1 MLSIVGVYCSL
12 HILYICL
19 VLSLFSNSAFVC
31 FQSVSLSV
39 SILLYL
45 CHFVF
50 LSLVYGHFSLF
61 LTVIRFYQRIKESK
75 QKSKQK
81 AMNFLRQ
88 KGIKIAKKR
97 YNGEFCILTVCPRS
111 SDPFYIVTYYIK
123 WVTTSWTGGSRSI
136 NFHISI
142 HFWF

>member
-31 FQSVSLSV
+31 FQSVSLSACLSV
-39 SILLYL
+39 CLSLCLWVYLSDSILLYL
-45 CHFVF
+45 CRFVF
-50 LSLVYGHFSLF
+50 LSLFYGQFSLF

-88 KGIKIAKKR
+88 KGIKIAQKR
-97 YNGEFCILTVCPRS
+97 YNGEFCILTVCLRS
-111 SDPFYIVTYYIK
+111 SDPF
-123 WVTTSWTGGSRSI
+123 
-136 NFHISI
+136 
-142 HFWF
+142 